1 MPQKK
6 GVKKAVT
13 KKKTAAKKK
22 ATKKKATRN
31 AAIPRTPRA
40 APKPMPKIDLRS
52 YINELNKRAYEIFQQ
67 RGASHGSDWEDW
79 FRAEKELK
87 KKFGITE

>member
-6 GVKKAVT
+6 AVKKTKKATATKKAAANKKTANTTAVKKAVR
-13 KKKTAAKKK
+13 TA
-22 ATKKKATRN
+22 
-31 AAIPRTPRA
+31 PRIMPR
-40 APKPMPKIDLRS
+40 IDLRS

-67 RGASHGSDWEDW
+67 RGASHGSDWDDW

-87 KKFGITE
+87 KKYGIKE

>member
-6 GVKKAVT
+6 ATKKAKKAATKKKAVT
-13 KKKTAAKKK
+13 KKTTTKKTAAK
-22 ATKKKATRN
+22 T
-31 AAIPRTPRA
+31 
-40 APKPMPKIDLRS
+40 APKTGLKTMPKIDLRS
-52 YINELNKRAYEIFQQ
+52 FINELNKRAYEIFQQ

-87 KKFGITE
+87 KRYGIEQ

>member
-6 GVKKAVT
+6 AVKKT
-13 KKKTAAKKK
+13 KKAATRKKV
-22 ATKKKATRN
+22 ATKKKAASKSAVKKAVKT
-31 AAIPRTPRA
+31 APRIMPR
-40 APKPMPKIDLRS
+40 IDLRS

-67 RGASHGSDWEDW
+67 RGATHGSDWDDW

-87 KKFGITE
+87 KKYGIRE

>member
-6 GVKKAVT
+6 AVKKTTKAATRKKVAA
-13 KKKTAAKKK
+13 KKKTANTAAAKK
-22 ATKKKATRN
+22 AVRTA
-31 AAIPRTPRA
+31 PRIMPR
-40 APKPMPKIDLRS
+40 IDLRS

-67 RGASHGSDWEDW
+67 RGATHGSDWDDW

-87 KKFGITE
+87 KKYGIKE

>member
-6 GVKKAVT
+6 AAKKAAPGKKAAT
-13 KKKTAAKKK
+13 KKKTTNKS
-22 ATKKKATRN
+22 ATKK
-31 AAIPRTPRA
+31 
-40 APKPMPKIDLRS
+40 APKTAPRPMPKIDLRS

-87 KKFGITE
+87 KKFGIME